1 MKFTIT
7 KDGFYFD
14 GKKTKIISGAM
25 HYFRIFPEYWED
37 RLLKLKELGAN
48 CVETYSAW
56 NLHEKE
62 EGKWDFSDRLNL
74 VKFIET
80 AKKLGLMVILRP
92 GPYICSECDMG
103 GLPWWLLKY
112 DDIELRAYNKRFLEK
127 AEIYLNKIF
136 SIVKPHLI
144 TNGGNVIM
152 VQIENEYGAFGNDKR
167 YLSALKEIYVKNGVD
182 VPYFTCDW
190 EGLDTLTNGHIDGVI
205 PFVNYRWD
213 SETALN
219 KLKSFSPDTPSGV
232 MELWNGKALLG
243 DGATPKRDLN
253 EIEVSVKGALKKG
266 ELMNLYMFHGGTNF
280 GFFNGSQYNNGK
292 FMVHATSYDVQTPL
306 GEYGNKT
313 EKYYLEQKIICDYL
327 GKYIVNDSCEPTLID
342 YGKATFIAKTPI
354 NQLDKNA
361 YRVHDTETILPMEKF
376 DQAHGCIAYTTDI
389 ETDGEEITLTLPEIH
404 DHLSLFV
411 DKELILSVSR
421 DGEKKVK
428 LNLEK
433 GKHELTFFVE
443 EFGRINFGKEICDRK
458 GLMGDVLVKSPKIDA
473 YALKNFKT
481 TSFSFDNLSAD
492 YAGDKTLNLPTLYK
506 YTVDLTP
513 KGDTYLELDGFTRG
527 LVFINGF
534 NLGRHF
540 KDSPQKSF
548 YVPNRLLK
556 VGLNEIVVFDAQDTE
571 IKKSVSLSG
580 KQIILGYTE

>member
-62 EGKWDFSDRLNL
+62 EGKWDFSDRLDL

-136 SIVKPHLI
+136 SIVNPHLI

-327 GKYIVNDSCEPTLID
+327 GKEIVNQAKTPTLIN
-342 YGKATFIAKTPI
+342 YGELNLKSITALSRLGKENYKVNYSKHPL
-354 NQLDKNA
+354 N
-361 YRVHDTETILPMEKF
+361 MEKY
-376 DQAHGCIAYTTDI
+376 DQAHGLIAYTKDI
-389 ETDGEEITLTLPEIH
+389 DFKGKTLIELPAVHDKCKAYIDNELVYSVERDGDNKFSVDISGNKKLTL
-404 DHLSLFV
+404 L
-411 DKELILSVSR
+411 
-421 DGEKKVK
+421 
-428 LNLEK
+428 
-433 GKHELTFFVE
+433 VE
-443 EFGRINFGKEICDRK
+443 EWGRINFDHEIYDKK
-458 GLMGDVLVKSPKIDA
+458 GLVGDVLLNGETLTDWTVYSYSLDCP
-473 YALKNFKT
+473 
-481 TSFSFDNLSAD
+481 
-492 YAGDKTLNLPTLYK
+492 KTLENADGDGAKFYK
-506 YTVDLTP
+506 YEISLSP
-513 KGDTYLELDGFTRG
+513 NGDTYLEIDGFNHG
-527 LVFINGF
+527 VVYINGF
-534 NLGRHF
+534 ILGRYWS
-540 KDSPQKSF
+540 DTAQKSF
-548 YVPNRLLK
+548 YIPNRLLTN
-556 VGLNEIVVFDAQDTE
+556 GTNEVVVLDLEPNAD
-571 IKKSVSLSG
+571 KKTVKLSG
-580 KQIILGYTE
+580 KQIILGYAE